1 MMQLNQKL
9 SSTRLIMIAAVLLAA
24 YLVSIL
30 AVTNLGQ
37 TRLKESQQREL
48 NLKVQNYT
56 STLEYFFNVTNDELT
71 NIAGDKSMMTYFAN
85 LASGMS
91 MKYGLGASLFKL
103 NRELNYLMDN
113 SAINQQSVYLRF
125 SLVGYDGRVI
135 ADTDTT
141 KDSMLGMVNSQEIND
156 KGFIIRTLQYAGD
169 THIQLVKLVYYAGKP
184 VAFLVAD
191 LNKQVIVAQ
200 LTAQEHED
208 SQSRMDLITT
218 DGDIFIWDS
227 LARKYDIEGGNSLAN
242 KIYFETDIEN
252 TPFQLRSWFEPVN
265 EKDIFTSG
273 WFIAGLSLL
282 AVPVFFGLFY
292 TFIINNANI
301 VLTTKFQESHKQ
313 ERMLSR
319 QNLLLTEEI
328 EKRKTSEQKLAHQA
342 THDALTG
349 LPNRSYGHLRL
360 EQELAQAKRTNSNV
374 LVMFMDLDNFKQ
386 INDTLGHFAGDQIL
400 TQSTERL
407 LESVRDSDIL
417 VRLGGD
423 EFLLVIPELRGGES
437 AQFLAKMV
445 LSLFDTPFILDNQEL
460 FISGSIGMSIYPQDG
475 DNAQQLLASA
485 DTAMYRS
492 KQDGRNTFSFYHS
505 AMSTDLQRALDLD
518 GRLRQAI
525 ANNELELYYQPIMDL
540 SSNKIVGAEALMRW
554 HDEQFG
560 FVSPDEFILLAEK
573 NGSIHKL
580 GELAINQACMQAA
593 EWQKITP
600 LHISINFSS
609 VQFRYCEQLFK
620 QINKGLIVSGL
631 PANKL
636 DIEVTENLLLNH
648 NEDVVILLNK
658 LQAMGIQLSIDDFG
672 TGYSAL
678 SYLQKFPF
686 DRLKIDRA
694 FLQNMQTNDSDR
706 ELVNAI
712 ISMAKA
718 LNLKVVAEG
727 IEDKWHADYL
737 IAMNC
742 EYGQGYF
749 YSKPVPAKEFE
760 LLLHNEIN
768 SEMIERVDSA
778 TCNMI

>member
-1 MMQLNQKL
+1 MQLNQKL

-56 STLEYFFNVTNDELT
+56 GTLEYFFNVTNGELT
-71 NIAGDKSMMTYFAN
+71 NIADDKSILTYFAN

-103 NRELNYLMDN
+103 NAELNHLISN
-113 SAINQQSVYLRF
+113 SEINQKSVYQRF
-125 SLVGYDGRVI
+125 TLVGYDGTVI
-135 ADTDTT
+135 ADTNKN
-141 KDSMLGMVNSQEIND
+141 KDSSVDMIELQGLHDQD
-156 KGFIIRTLQYAGD
+156 YIIRTLQYDGD
-169 THIQLVKLVYYAGKP
+169 THIKLIKQVRYAGKP
-184 VAFLVAD
+184 VAFLIAD
-191 LNKQVIVAQ
+191 LNKKVIVAQ
-200 LTAQEHED
+200 LTAQEYED
-208 SQSRMDLITT
+208 SKSRMDLTT
-218 DGDIFIWDS
+218 ADGDIFIWDS
-227 LARKYDIEGGNSLAN
+227 LTNKQENGDENTLVN
-242 KIYFETDIEN
+242 KIYFETAINN
-252 TPFQLRSWFEPVN
+252 TPFKLRSWFEPVN

-273 WFIAGLSLL
+273 WFIAGLSFL

-301 VLTTKFQESHKQ
+301 ILRTKFEESHKQ
-313 ERMLSR
+313 RRTLSL
-319 QNLLLTEEI
+319 QNQRLTEEI
-328 EKRKTSEQKLAHQA
+328 EKRKISEQKLAHQA

-349 LPNRSYGHLRL
+349 LPNRSYGNLRL
-360 EQELAQAKRTNSNV
+360 EQELAKAKRTNSNV

-386 INDTLGHFAGDQIL
+386 INDTLGHWAGDQIL

-417 VRLGGD
+417 ARLGGD
-423 EFLLVIPELRGGES
+423 EFLLVIPELKGVES
-437 AQFLAKMV
+437 AQFLAKRV
-445 LSLFDTPFILDNQEL
+445 LSLFDNPFILDNQEL

-492 KQDGRNTFSFYHS
+492 KQDGRNTFSFYNS
-505 AMSTDLQRALDLD
+505 EMSTDLQRTLDLD
-518 GRLRQAI
+518 GRFRQAI
-525 ANNELELYYQPIMDL
+525 NNNELELYYQPIMDL
-540 SSNKIVGAEALMRW
+540 AANKIVGAEALMRW
-554 HDEQFG
+554 HDERFG

-573 NGSIHKL
+573 NGTIHKL
-580 GELAINQACMQAA
+580 GEFAINQACMQAA

-600 LHISINFSS
+600 LHISVNFSC

-620 QINKGLIVSGL
+620 QINDSLIRSGL
-631 PANKL
+631 PADKL
-636 DIEVTENLLLNH
+636 DIEITESLLFNH
-648 NEDVVILLNK
+648 NTEVVDLLNK
-658 LQAMGIQLSIDDFG
+658 LQSMGAQLSIDDFG

-694 FLQNMQTNDSDR
+694 FLKNMQTNDADR
-706 ELVNAI
+706 ALVNAI

-727 IEDKWHADYL
+727 IEDQWHADYL
-737 IAMNC
+737 IAMHC

-760 LLLHNEIN
+760 LLLQKDNQI
-768 SEMIERVDSA
+768 SV
-778 TCNMI
+778 

>member
-1 MMQLNQKL
+1 MQLNQKL

-56 STLEYFFNVTNDELT
+56 GTLEYFFNVTNGELT
-71 NIAGDKSMMTYFAN
+71 NIADDKSILTYFAN

-103 NRELNYLMDN
+103 NAELNHLISN
-113 SAINQQSVYLRF
+113 SEINQKSVYQRF
-125 SLVGYDGRVI
+125 TLVGYDGTVI
-135 ADTDTT
+135 ADTNKN
-141 KDSMLGMVNSQEIND
+141 KDSSVDMIELQGLHDQD
-156 KGFIIRTLQYAGD
+156 YIIRTLQYDGD
-169 THIQLVKLVYYAGKP
+169 THIKLIKQVRYAGKP
-184 VAFLVAD
+184 VAFLIAD
-191 LNKQVIVAQ
+191 LNKKVIVAQ
-200 LTAQEHED
+200 LTAQEYED
-208 SQSRMDLITT
+208 SKSRMDLTT
-218 DGDIFIWDS
+218 ADGDIFIWDS
-227 LARKYDIEGGNSLAN
+227 LTNKQENGDENTLVN
-242 KIYFETDIEN
+242 KIYFETAINN
-252 TPFQLRSWFEPVN
+252 TPFKLRSWFEPVN

-273 WFIAGLSLL
+273 GFIAGLSFL

-301 VLTTKFQESHKQ
+301 ILRTKFEESHKQ
-313 ERMLSR
+313 RRTLSL
-319 QNLLLTEEI
+319 QNQRLTEEI
-328 EKRKTSEQKLAHQA
+328 EKRKISEQKLAHQA

-349 LPNRSYGHLRL
+349 LPNRSYGNLRL
-360 EQELAQAKRTNSNV
+360 EQELAKAKRTNSNV

-386 INDTLGHFAGDQIL
+386 INDTLGHWAGDQIL

-417 VRLGGD
+417 ARLGGD
-423 EFLLVIPELRGGES
+423 EFLLVIPELKGVES
-437 AQFLAKMV
+437 AQFLAKRV
-445 LSLFDTPFILDNQEL
+445 LSLFDNPFILDNQEL

-492 KQDGRNTFSFYHS
+492 KQDGRNTFSFYNS
-505 AMSTDLQRALDLD
+505 EMSTDLQRTLDLD
-518 GRLRQAI
+518 GRFRQAI
-525 ANNELELYYQPIMDL
+525 NNNELELYYQPIMDL
-540 SSNKIVGAEALMRW
+540 AANKIVGAEALMRW
-554 HDEQFG
+554 HDERFG

-573 NGSIHKL
+573 NGTIHKL
-580 GELAINQACMQAA
+580 GEFAINQACMQAA

-600 LHISINFSS
+600 LHISVNFSC

-620 QINKGLIVSGL
+620 QINDSLIRSGL
-631 PANKL
+631 PADKL
-636 DIEVTENLLLNH
+636 DIEITESLLFNH
-648 NEDVVILLNK
+648 NTEVVDLLNK
-658 LQAMGIQLSIDDFG
+658 LQSMGAQLSIDDFG

-694 FLQNMQTNDSDR
+694 FLKNMQTNDADR
-706 ELVNAI
+706 ALVNAI

-727 IEDKWHADYL
+727 IEDQWHADYL
-737 IAMNC
+737 IAMHC

-760 LLLHNEIN
+760 LLLQKDNQI
-768 SEMIERVDSA
+768 SV
-778 TCNMI
+778 

>member
-1 MMQLNQKL
+1 MQLNQKL

-56 STLEYFFNVTNDELT
+56 GTLEYFFNVTNGELT
-71 NIAGDKSMMTYFAN
+71 NIADDKSILTYFAN

-103 NRELNYLMDN
+103 NAELNHLISN
-113 SAINQQSVYLRF
+113 SEINQKSVYQRF
-125 SLVGYDGRVI
+125 TLVGYDGTVI
-135 ADTDTT
+135 ADTNKN
-141 KDSMLGMVNSQEIND
+141 KDSSVDMIELQGLHDQD
-156 KGFIIRTLQYAGD
+156 YIIRTLQYDGD
-169 THIQLVKLVYYAGKP
+169 THIKLIKQVRYAGKP
-184 VAFLVAD
+184 VAFLIAD
-191 LNKQVIVAQ
+191 LNKKVIVAQ
-200 LTAQEHED
+200 LTAQEYED
-208 SQSRMDLITT
+208 SKSRMDLTT
-218 DGDIFIWDS
+218 ADGDIFIWDS
-227 LARKYDIEGGNSLAN
+227 LTNKQENGDENTLVN
-242 KIYFETDIEN
+242 KIYFETAINN
-252 TPFQLRSWFEPVN
+252 TPFKLRSWFEPVN
-265 EKDIFTSG
+265 EKDIFTSR
-273 WFIAGLSLL
+273 WFIAGLSFL

-301 VLTTKFQESHKQ
+301 ILRTKFEESHKQ
-313 ERMLSR
+313 RRTLSL
-319 QNLLLTEEI
+319 QNQRLTEEI
-328 EKRKTSEQKLAHQA
+328 EKRKISEQKLAHQA

-349 LPNRSYGHLRL
+349 LPNRSYGNLRL
-360 EQELAQAKRTNSNV
+360 EQELAKAKRTNSNV

-386 INDTLGHFAGDQIL
+386 INDTLGHWAGDQIL

-417 VRLGGD
+417 ARLGGD
-423 EFLLVIPELRGGES
+423 EFLLVIPELKGVES
-437 AQFLAKMV
+437 AQFLAKRV
-445 LSLFDTPFILDNQEL
+445 LSLFDNPFILDNQEL

-492 KQDGRNTFSFYHS
+492 KQDGRNTFSFYNS
-505 AMSTDLQRALDLD
+505 EMSTDLQRTLDLD
-518 GRLRQAI
+518 GRFRQAI
-525 ANNELELYYQPIMDL
+525 NNNELELYYQPIMDL
-540 SSNKIVGAEALMRW
+540 AANKIVGAEALMRW
-554 HDEQFG
+554 HDERFG

-573 NGSIHKL
+573 NGTIHKL
-580 GELAINQACMQAA
+580 GEFAINQACMQAA

-600 LHISINFSS
+600 LHISVNFSC

-620 QINKGLIVSGL
+620 QINDSLIRSGL
-631 PANKL
+631 PADKL
-636 DIEVTENLLLNH
+636 DIEITESLLFNH
-648 NEDVVILLNK
+648 NTEVVDLLNK
-658 LQAMGIQLSIDDFG
+658 LQSMGAQLSIDDFG

-694 FLQNMQTNDSDR
+694 FLKNMQTNDADR
-706 ELVNAI
+706 ALVNAI

-727 IEDKWHADYL
+727 IEDQWHADYL
-737 IAMNC
+737 IAMHC

-760 LLLHNEIN
+760 LLLQKDNQI
-768 SEMIERVDSA
+768 SV
-778 TCNMI
+778 

>member
-1 MMQLNQKL
+1 MMKL
-9 SSTRLIMIAAVLLAA
+9 KKKISSSRLIIIAAVLLAA
-24 YLVSIL
+24 YLMLIL

-71 NIAGDKSMMTYFAN
+71 NLAGDKSMLTYFAN

-91 MKYGLGASLFKL
+91 MKYGLGSSLFKL
-103 NRELNYLMDN
+103 NKELTNLIDN
-113 SAINQQSVYLRF
+113 TEIDQQSVYQRF
-125 SLVGYDGRVI
+125 VLIGYDGTVI
-135 ADTDTT
+135 ADTDKNKNTAF
-141 KDSMLGMVNSQEIND
+141 DMVKPQD
-156 KGFIIRTLQYAGD
+156 MGAKGFIIRTHQYAGD
-169 THIQLVKLVYYAGKP
+169 THIQLIKLVHYADKP
-184 VAFLVAD
+184 VAFLVVD

-208 SQSRMDLITT
+208 SQSRMDLTT
-218 DGDIFIWDS
+218 EDGDIFIWDS
-227 LARKYDIEGGNSLAN
+227 LNNKKPSDQRNKLAN
-242 KIYFETDIEN
+242 KIYFETPIEN
-252 TPFQLRSWFEPVN
+252 TPFKLRSWFEPVN

-273 WFIAGLSLL
+273 WFIAGLSFL
-282 AVPVFFGLFY
+282 AVPVVFGLFY
-292 TFIINNANI
+292 TFMINNANI
-301 VLTTKFQESHKQ
+301 VLRTKFEESHKQ
-313 ERMLSR
+313 RRMLSL
-319 QNLLLTEEI
+319 QNQLLTEEV
-328 EKRKTSEQKLAHQA
+328 EKRKISEQKLAHQA
-342 THDALTG
+342 AHDALTG
-349 LPNRSYGHLRL
+349 LPNRTYGNACL
-360 EQELAQAKRTNSNV
+360 EEELAKAKATNSNV

-386 INDTLGHFAGDQIL
+386 INDTLGHLAGDQIL
-400 TQSTERL
+400 MQSTERL
-407 LESVRDSDIL
+407 LGSVRNSDIL
-417 VRLGGD
+417 ARLGGD
-423 EFLLVIPELRGGES
+423 EFLFVIPDLKGVDS
-437 AQFLAKMV
+437 AECLARRV
-445 LSLFDTPFILDNQEL
+445 LSLFDKPFVWDNQEL

-492 KQDGRNTFSFYHS
+492 KQDGRNTFSFYHT
-505 AMSTDLQRALDLD
+505 AMSTDLQRTLDLD

-554 HDEQFG
+554 HDDRFG

-580 GELAINQACMQAA
+580 GEFAINQACMQAA
-593 EWQKITP
+593 KWQKITP

-620 QINKGLIVSGL
+620 LIRDGLIQSGL

-636 DIEVTENLLLNH
+636 DIEITESLLFNH
-648 NEDVVILLNK
+648 NEEVVTLLNQ

-694 FLQNMQTNDSDR
+694 FLQNMHENDSDR

-712 ISMAKA
+712 IAMAKA

-727 IEDKWHADYL
+727 IEDQWHADYL
-737 IAMNC
+737 SSMHC

-760 LLLHNEIN
+760 VLLHKEKGL
-768 SEMIERVDSA
+768 V
-778 TCNMI
+778 

>member
-56 STLEYFFNVTNDELT
+56 GTLEYFFNVTNGELT
-71 NIAGDKSMMTYFAN
+71 NIADDKSILTYFAN

-103 NRELNYLMDN
+103 NAELNHLISN
-113 SAINQQSVYLRF
+113 SEINQKSVYQRF
-125 SLVGYDGRVI
+125 TLVGYDGTVI
-135 ADTDTT
+135 ADTNKN
-141 KDSMLGMVNSQEIND
+141 KDSSVDMIELQGLHDQD
-156 KGFIIRTLQYAGD
+156 YIIRTLQYDGD
-169 THIQLVKLVYYAGKP
+169 THIKLIKQVRYAGKP
-184 VAFLVAD
+184 VAFLIAD
-191 LNKQVIVAQ
+191 LNKKVIVAQ
-200 LTAQEHED
+200 LTAQEYED
-208 SQSRMDLITT
+208 SKSRMDLTT
-218 DGDIFIWDS
+218 ADGDIFIWDS
-227 LARKYDIEGGNSLAN
+227 LTNKQENGDENTLVN
-242 KIYFETDIEN
+242 KIYFETAINN
-252 TPFQLRSWFEPVN
+252 TPFKLRSWFEPVN

-273 WFIAGLSLL
+273 WFIAGLSFL

-301 VLTTKFQESHKQ
+301 ILRTKFEESHKQ
-313 ERMLSR
+313 RRTLSL
-319 QNLLLTEEI
+319 QNQRLTEEI
-328 EKRKTSEQKLAHQA
+328 EKRKISEQKLAHQA

-349 LPNRSYGHLRL
+349 LPNRSYGNLRL
-360 EQELAQAKRTNSNV
+360 EQELAKAKRTNSNV

-386 INDTLGHFAGDQIL
+386 INDTLGHWAGDQIL

-417 VRLGGD
+417 ARLGGD
-423 EFLLVIPELRGGES
+423 EFLLVIPELKGVES
-437 AQFLAKMV
+437 AQFLAKRV
-445 LSLFDTPFILDNQEL
+445 LSLFDNPFILDNQEL

-492 KQDGRNTFSFYHS
+492 KQDGRNTFSFYNS
-505 AMSTDLQRALDLD
+505 EMSTDLQRTLDLD
-518 GRLRQAI
+518 GRFRQAI
-525 ANNELELYYQPIMDL
+525 NNNELELYYQPIMDL
-540 SSNKIVGAEALMRW
+540 AANKIVGAEALMRW
-554 HDEQFG
+554 HDERFG

-573 NGSIHKL
+573 NGTIHKL
-580 GELAINQACMQAA
+580 GEFAINQACMQAA

-600 LHISINFSS
+600 LHISVNFSC

-620 QINKGLIVSGL
+620 QINDSLIRSGL
-631 PANKL
+631 PADKL
-636 DIEVTENLLLNH
+636 DIEITESLLFNH
-648 NEDVVILLNK
+648 NTEVVDLLNK
-658 LQAMGIQLSIDDFG
+658 LQSMGAQLSIDDFG

-694 FLQNMQTNDSDR
+694 FLKNMQTNDADR
-706 ELVNAI
+706 ALVNAI

-727 IEDKWHADYL
+727 IEDQWHADYL
-737 IAMNC
+737 IAMHC

-760 LLLHNEIN
+760 LLLQKDNQI
-768 SEMIERVDSA
+768 SV
-778 TCNMI
+778 

>member
-1 MMQLNQKL
+1 MKLKQKI
-9 SSTRLIMIAAVLLAA
+9 SSSRLIIIAAVLLVA

-71 NIAGDKSMMTYFAN
+71 NIAGDKLMLTYFAN

-103 NRELNYLMDN
+103 NRKLNNLIDN
-113 SAINQQSVYLRF
+113 TEINQHSVYKRF
-125 SLVGYDGRVI
+125 ALVGYNGAII
-135 ADTDTT
+135 ADTD
-141 KDSMLGMVNSQEIND
+141 KNVDPMFAMVKPQGIHE
-156 KGFIIRTLQYAGD
+156 KGYIIRTLQYAGD

-200 LTAQEHED
+200 LTAQEHEY
-208 SQSRMDLITT
+208 SQSRMDLTSA

-227 LARKYDIEGGNSLAN
+227 LTNNKQSANDESALVN
-242 KIYFETDIEN
+242 KIYFETPIEN
-252 TPFQLRSWFEPVN
+252 TPFKLRSWFEPVN

-273 WFIAGLSLL
+273 WFIAGLSFL

-301 VLTTKFQESHKQ
+301 ILRTKFEESHKQ
-313 ERMLSR
+313 RRMLSV
-319 QNLLLTEEI
+319 QNQLLTEEV
-328 EKRKTSEQKLAHQA
+328 EKRKISEQKLAHQA
-342 THDALTG
+342 AHDALTG
-349 LPNRSYGHLRL
+349 LPNRTYGNGRL
-360 EQELAQAKRTNSNV
+360 EEELAKAKATNSNV
-374 LVMFMDLDNFKQ
+374 LVMFIDLDNFKQ
-386 INDTLGHFAGDQIL
+386 INDTLGHLAGDQIL
-400 TQSTERL
+400 MQSTERL
-407 LESVRDSDIL
+407 LGSVRNSDVL
-417 VRLGGD
+417 ARLGGD
-423 EFLLVIPELRGGES
+423 EFLLVIPELKSVAS
-437 AQFLAKMV
+437 AQFLAKRV
-445 LSLFDTPFILDNQEL
+445 LSLFEKPFVWDNQEL

-475 DNAQQLLASA
+475 DNAQQMLASA

-492 KQDGRNTFSFYHS
+492 KQDGRNAFSFYNT
-505 AMSTDLQRALDLD
+505 AMSADLQRTLDLD

-525 ANNELELYYQPIMDL
+525 ANNELELYYQPIIDL
-540 SSNKIVGAEALMRW
+540 ASNKIVGAEALMRW
-554 HDEQFG
+554 HDERFG

-573 NGSIHKL
+573 NGLIHKL
-580 GELAINQACMQAA
+580 GEFAITQACTQAA
-593 EWQKITP
+593 KWQEIAP
-600 LHISINFSS
+600 LHIAINFSS
-609 VQFRYCEQLFK
+609 VQFRYCDQLFK
-620 QINKGLIVSGL
+620 QICDVLIESGL

-636 DIEVTENLLLNH
+636 DVEVTENLLLNH

-658 LQAMGIQLSIDDFG
+658 LQDMGIQLSIDDFG

-706 ELVNAI
+706 ALVNAI
-712 ISMAKA
+712 VSMAKA

-727 IEDKWHADYL
+727 IEDQWHADYL

-742 EYGQGYF
+742 EYGQGYL
-749 YSKPVPAKEFE
+749 YSKPVPAEEFE
-760 LLLHNEIN
+760 LLLLQGT
-768 SEMIERVDSA
+768 ER
-778 TCNMI
+778 